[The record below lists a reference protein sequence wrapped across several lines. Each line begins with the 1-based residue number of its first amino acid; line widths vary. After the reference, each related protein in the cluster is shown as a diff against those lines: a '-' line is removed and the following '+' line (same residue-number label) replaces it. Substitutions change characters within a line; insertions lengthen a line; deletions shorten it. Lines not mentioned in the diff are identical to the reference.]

1 MFKCMKKN
9 IKNTI
14 KEIVNN
20 TIREFMK
27 NKFSISDYFDL
38 DKIPYE

>member
-27 NKFSISDYFDL
+27 NNKDV
-38 DKIPYE
+38 